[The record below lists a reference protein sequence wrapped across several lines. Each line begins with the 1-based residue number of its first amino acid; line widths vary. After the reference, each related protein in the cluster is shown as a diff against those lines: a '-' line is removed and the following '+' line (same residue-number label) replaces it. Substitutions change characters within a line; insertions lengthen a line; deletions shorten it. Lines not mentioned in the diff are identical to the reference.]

1 MAAVVGGRAG
11 TGHLTGSTR
20 YGAPVH
26 PTPGAPAVRR
36 TPPVPAIVA
45 VPLALLSALGVG
57 FFSLIALAFSNGK
70 FDGGGWLVVLV
81 PVLIAIALVV
91 GVVLLLAG
99 VSWLALAVPAG
110 GLAAVILAGE
120 LIGSLG
126 TGLVALV
133 GALVPGAAAVLVAL
147 PSVRRWV
154 AARRAA

>member
-1 MAAVVGGRAG
+1 M
-11 TGHLTGSTR
+11 
-20 YGAPVH
+20 
-26 PTPGAPAVRR
+26 RR
-36 TPPVPAIVA
+36 TPPVPAILA

-57 FFSLIALAFSNGK
+57 FFSVIALAFSNGR

-99 VSWLALAVPAG
+99 VSWLALVVPAG

-120 LIGSLG
+120 VIGSLG
-126 TGLVALV
+126 TGIVAFSA
-133 GALVPGAAAVLVAL
+133 ALVPGAAAVLAAL
-147 PSVRRWV
+147 PSVRQWV

>member
-1 MAAVVGGRAG
+1 
-11 TGHLTGSTR
+11 
-20 YGAPVH
+20 VH
-26 PTPGAPAVRR
+26 PTTPTAARR
-36 TPPVPAIVA
+36 TPPVPALLA

-57 FFSLIALAFSNGK
+57 FFSVIALAFSNGQ

-81 PVLIAIALVV
+81 PVLVAIALIV

-110 GLAAVILAGE
+110 GLAVVILAGE

-126 TGLVALV
+126 TGMVALV
-133 GALVPGAAAVLVAL
+133 AALVPGAAAVLVAL
-147 PSVRRWV
+147 PGVRQWV